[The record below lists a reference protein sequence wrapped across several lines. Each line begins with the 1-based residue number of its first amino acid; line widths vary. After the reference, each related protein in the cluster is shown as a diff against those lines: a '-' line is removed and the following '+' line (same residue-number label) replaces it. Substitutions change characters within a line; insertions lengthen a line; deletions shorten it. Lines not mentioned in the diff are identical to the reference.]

1 MNQDG
6 IQFPLLVSSGTH
18 CQPEFNI
25 SKSLYLVPYV
35 QDVVTIIGLA
45 YYQNSRGL

>member
-1 MNQDG
+1 MAFN
-6 IQFPLLVSSGTH
+6 FLCSCPLGLTANLN
-18 CQPEFNI
+18 FNI